1 MSIHY
6 KYAPDKSKLVVLSY
20 IYDCLYWYTSDE
32 LVNWFVDALG
42 NIFHVK
48 FLGYAHWF
56 ISASISQ
63 LKDYYISMVQDRYAT
78 YVVAKYTD
86 TATIK

>member
-56 ISASISQ
+56 ISIRISQRKEHSISV
-63 LKDYYISMVQDRYAT
+63 DQDRYAT
-78 YVVAKYTD
+78 SVIAKYLD